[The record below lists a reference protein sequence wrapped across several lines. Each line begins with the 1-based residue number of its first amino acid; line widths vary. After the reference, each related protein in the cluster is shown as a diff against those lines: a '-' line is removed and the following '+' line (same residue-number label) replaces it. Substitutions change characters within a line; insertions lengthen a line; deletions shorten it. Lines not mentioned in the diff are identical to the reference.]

1 MNNLDRTPDPGRPS
15 SLRTPNSAMPGTT
28 EPRSAGPDR
37 PPTAALPPTLWPLL
51 ILLLGLVVLLFGA
64 ALLYLTWQHPGLA
77 TPATVAIA
85 GVTLLLMAVA
95 LVLRR

>member
-1 MNNLDRTPDPGRPS
+1 MNSLDGTPDPGCPS
-15 SLRTPNSAMPGTT
+15 SARTPNSAIPGIA
-28 EPRSAGPDR
+28 EPRPAGPDR
-37 PPTAALPPTLWPLL
+37 PPTAALPPALWPVLL
-51 ILLLGLVVLLFGA
+51 LLLGRVVLLFGA

-85 GVTLLLMAVA
+85 GVMLLLTVVA